1 MPTVRFSKR
10 FRWTERNGQS
20 DRDYAAGET
29 YKGVRRAIADAAV
42 KAGAGEV
49 VGEADAPAEAEAAEQ
64 PAA

>member
-1 MPTVRFSKR
+1 MPTVKFSKR

-49 VGEADAPAEAEAAEQ
+49 VGEADAPEAEVAEQ